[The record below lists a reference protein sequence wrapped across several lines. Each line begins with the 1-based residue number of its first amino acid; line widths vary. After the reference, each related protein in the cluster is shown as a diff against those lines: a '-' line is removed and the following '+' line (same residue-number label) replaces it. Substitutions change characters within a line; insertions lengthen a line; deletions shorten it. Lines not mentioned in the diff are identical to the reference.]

1 MLQSFFAFDRI
12 NYYVKRWTCTRTFSA
27 VNCTLGWLVLTVY
40 LLFVLHIYSS
50 LIIRSFLVVCSTIRV
65 YAKTHTYTYR
75 KKRENKTK
83 YLAETIMKSNA
94 MGRDQRLAFEWT
106 SARLNSVTLN
116 WCKVFKTM
124 YKYENNKNIFNK
136 QIDKLI

>member
-1 MLQSFFAFDRI
+1 
-12 NYYVKRWTCTRTFSA
+12 
-27 VNCTLGWLVLTVY
+27 
-40 LLFVLHIYSS
+40 
-50 LIIRSFLVVCSTIRV
+50 
-65 YAKTHTYTYR
+65 
-75 KKRENKTK
+75 
-83 YLAETIMKSNA
+83 MKSNA